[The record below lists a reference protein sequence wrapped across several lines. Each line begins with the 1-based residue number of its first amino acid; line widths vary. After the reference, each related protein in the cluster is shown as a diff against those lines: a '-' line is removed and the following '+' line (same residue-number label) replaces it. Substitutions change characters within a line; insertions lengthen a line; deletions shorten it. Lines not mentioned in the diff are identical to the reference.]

1 MIPAHYRYNTL
12 APFGSLLDEF
22 FGELMSERR
31 PEHGFRPLMDLKE
44 DDENYYAQLELPGL
58 SKEDVKISIE
68 NNILRV
74 YGEKKQE
81 QVKEKQEHRRV
92 ERSHG
97 VFERCFRLPQEI
109 EDAGIR
115 ADMENGI
122 LRITIPKT
130 QKAEPVQITIN

>member
-22 FGELMSERR
+22 FGELMSERT
-31 PEHGFRPLMDLKE
+31 PEQGFHPPMNLKE

-81 QVKEKQEHRRV
+81 KVKEKQEH
-92 ERSHG
+92 
-97 VFERCFRLPQEI
+97 L
-109 EDAGIR
+109 
-115 ADMENGI
+115 NG
-122 LRITIPKT
+122 
-130 QKAEPVQITIN
+130 QIMK

>member
-12 APFGSLLDEF
+12 APFGSLLHEF
-22 FGELMSERR
+22 FGELMSERTS
-31 PEHGFRPLMDLKE
+31 EQGFRPPLDLKE
-44 DDENYYAQLELPGL
+44 DEENFYVQLELPGL
-58 SKEDVKISIE
+58 SKEEVKISIE
-68 NNILRV
+68 NNVLSV
-74 YGEKKQE
+74 HGEKKQE
-81 QVKEKQEHRRV
+81 QVKEKQEYRRV

-109 EDAGIR
+109 EDVGIR
-115 ADMENGI
+115 ADMEKGI

>member
-1 MIPAHYRYNTL
+1 MN
-12 APFGSLLDEF
+12 
-22 FGELMSERR
+22 
-31 PEHGFRPLMDLKE
+31 LKE

-58 SKEDVKISIE
+58 SKEEVKISIE
-68 NNILRV
+68 NNVLSV
-74 YGEKKQE
+74 HGEKKQE
-81 QVKEKQEHRRV
+81 QVKEKQEYRRV

-97 VFERCFRLPQEI
+97 VFERCFQLPQEI
-109 EDAGIR
+109 EDIGIS